1 MDANNFVEKYN
12 GLKHNFVQ
20 IIDQKVA
27 LWTQIHATE
36 DAELKADLFAQL
48 KSLNN
53 TFGTLYHTMRQ
64 LEETKREQL
73 NIADKL
79 RQEKDRATQAK
90 LDKRRAERNELLQR
104 CINNTRNHDSAYTD
118 RLRKSAEEAERIQ
131 KLQEEYLQLKEQTPT
146 DETRLRMQEIQEE
159 TIGTQYEDYFRT
171 HTCSDDEVTHD
182 EEEYEQN
189 LLRTIE
195 TQRQEREHILTQLD
209 KCNKTIAETQAVLD
223 KSRDKGCII
232 C

>member
-104 CINNTRNHDSAYTD
+104 CIN
-118 RLRKSAEEAERIQ
+118 
-131 KLQEEYLQLKEQTPT
+131 
-146 DETRLRMQEIQEE
+146 
-159 TIGTQYEDYFRT
+159 
-171 HTCSDDEVTHD
+171 
-182 EEEYEQN
+182 
-189 LLRTIE
+189 
-195 TQRQEREHILTQLD
+195 
-209 KCNKTIAETQAVLD
+209 KTL
-223 KSRDKGCII
+223 S
-232 C
+232 